1 MMELVPVGL
10 LAFKLLVLGT
20 GMFFAVKWHYDKE
33 KKKDNDVRTVLRTS
47 AIVAAVFV
55 LLAIGLVF
63 ATFAF
68 ARSLGMDLSLT

>member
-1 MMELVPVGL
+1 MELVPLGL

-33 KKKDNDVRTVLRTS
+33 KKKDADVRTVLRTS

-55 LLAIGLVF
+55 LLAIGAVF

-68 ARSLGMDLSLT
+68 ARSLGMDLTLT